1 MNIYLKRAIYA
12 VAFMAI
18 TGLIFFYYSTNKFIM
33 VKVTSVRTGSIE
45 KTITSVSSGTVEP
58 LRRVKLQAL
67 LPLKIKKV
75 NLKEGDR
82 VKEGDVI
89 IKLDDAETKLR
100 LELQKA
106 ALTTAE
112 FRLHDMEE
120 QYRLTKDNYERTKK
134 LYGEGFIPESRFDE
148 VKGQLVST
156 ERGLAIAKNAIN
168 EAKLGIRLTEEELE
182 KTNIR
187 APFNGR
193 ISFLNATR
201 GEMPSYI
208 GTDTG
213 IITSQNLSSAQ
224 DMKPF
229 CEIIDD
235 SVLKIKA
242 PFDEVDA
249 TKIRLGQEARINS
262 DTVPGIVLKGK
273 VIFVSPVVSKTL
285 EQNRTVDVEVS
296 INKADKERLSVG
308 ASVDAEIIL
317 HVEGD
322 VRLIP
327 TNSIIEK
334 EGKKF
339 VYSVENN
346 IIRKKFIKT
355 GISGW
360 ESTEILEGIKEG
372 DRVITSLDV
381 AGIEDGKKVRIAN
394 GE

>member
-18 TGLIFFYYSTNKFIM
+18 TGLIFFYYSTNKFVM
-33 VKVTSVRTGSIE
+33 VKVTSVRKGSIE

-262 DTVPGIVLKGK
+262 DTVPGMVLKGK

>member
-18 TGLIFFYYSTNKFIM
+18 TGLIFFYYSTNKFVM
-33 VKVTSVRTGSIE
+33 VKVTSVRKGSIE

-120 QYRLTKDNYERTKK
+120 QYRLTKDNYDRTKK

-322 VRLIP
+322 VRLVP

>member
-18 TGLIFFYYSTNKFIM
+18 TGLIFFYYSTNKFVM
-33 VKVTSVRTGSIE
+33 VKVTSVRKGSIE

-322 VRLIP
+322 VRLVP

>member
-262 DTVPGIVLKGK
+262 DTVPGMVLKGT